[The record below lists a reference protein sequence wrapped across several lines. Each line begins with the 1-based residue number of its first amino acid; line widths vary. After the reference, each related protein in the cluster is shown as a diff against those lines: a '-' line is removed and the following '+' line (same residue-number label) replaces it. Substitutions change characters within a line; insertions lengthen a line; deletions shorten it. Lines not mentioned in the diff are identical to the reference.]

1 MSDSLPTVEILL
13 QTPRF
18 AVVNKPHGM
27 MIHRSKMANGDE
39 QYLVDALQ
47 SQLRVPIF
55 AVHRLDRATSGCCLV
70 AFDSETAS
78 LLGKQVMANTL
89 DKTYWAVVRGWPRED
104 AFTIDYPLDGGPGKR
119 EKKPAVTHFRVLG
132 RAELPFA
139 DREFPVSRYAWLEC
153 RLDTGRFRQI
163 RRHLKHCFHHLI
175 GDTSHG
181 DGRHNRQWRM
191 MGIHRMLLHARSLS
205 FDDPFE
211 GHRLHATAP
220 IDAEMAKALAW
231 FESADTA
238 ESADA
243 VVAVRS
249 DASAQGVTS
258 HAVE

>member
-1 MSDSLPTVEILL
+1 MSHPLPPVEILL

-89 DKTYWAVVRGWPRED
+89 DKTYWAVVRGWPRDD

-211 GHRLHATAP
+211 GHRLHVTAP
-220 IDAEMAKALAW
+220 VDDEMRKALAW
-231 FESADTA
+231 FVSRP
-238 ESADA
+238 ADA
-243 VVAVRS
+243 PAVMS
-249 DASAQGVTS
+249 DARASEHGVAS

>member
-1 MSDSLPTVEILL
+1 MSHPLPPVEILL

-78 LLGKQVMANTL
+78 LLGKQVMDNTL

-104 AFTIDYPLDGGPGKR
+104 VFTIDYPLDGGPGKR
-119 EKKPAVTHFRVLG
+119 EKKSAVTHFSVLA
-132 RAELPFA
+132 RAELPFP
-139 DREFPVSRYAWLEC
+139 DRDFSVSRYAWLEC
-153 RLDTGRFRQI
+153 RLETGRFRQI

-211 GHRLHATAP
+211 GHRLHVTAP
-220 IDAEMAKALAW
+220 VDDEMRKALAW
-231 FESADTA
+231 FVSRP
-238 ESADA
+238 ADA
-243 VVAVRS
+243 PVVMS
-249 DASAQGVTS
+249 DARASEHGVAS